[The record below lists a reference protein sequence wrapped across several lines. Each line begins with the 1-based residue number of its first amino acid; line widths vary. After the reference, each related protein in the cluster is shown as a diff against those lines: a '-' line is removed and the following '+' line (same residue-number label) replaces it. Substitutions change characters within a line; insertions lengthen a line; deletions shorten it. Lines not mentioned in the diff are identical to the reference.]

1 MQQALYSKG
10 PLAIAVDASGLAF
23 QFYESGVYYNPKC
36 NENDLDH
43 AMTAVGYG
51 VDSSS
56 GEKYWIVKNQWGT
69 GWGEDGYI
77 RMIRDGG
84 NTVMALITGTIYTH
98 YRDSDYRDRTSSKGG
113 TL

>member
-36 NENDLDH
+36 NDNDLDH

-77 RMIRDGG
+77 RMIRDEG
-84 NTVMALITGTIYTH
+84 NNCGIA
-98 YRDSDYRDRTSSKGG
+98 SSSCFPSV
-113 TL
+113 